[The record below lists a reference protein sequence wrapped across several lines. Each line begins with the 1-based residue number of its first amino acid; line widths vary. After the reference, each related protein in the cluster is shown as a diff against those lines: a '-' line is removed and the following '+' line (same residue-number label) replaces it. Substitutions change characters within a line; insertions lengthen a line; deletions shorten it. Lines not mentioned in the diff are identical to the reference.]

1 MAKMYVDGI
10 DTIQNALHAT
20 EDGIADFVDDL
31 LAAGGETKDG
41 HYQCPDCLCPELWPI
56 TLHRYTLLD
65 GSRRTSPQ
73 RIRRTDGEEN
83 RTIPEGERTKLN
95 AYF

>member
-31 LAAGGETKDG
+31 LVDGGKIAKKKIE
-41 HYQCPDCLCPELWPI
+41 ESI
-56 TLHRYTLLD
+56 T
-65 GSRRTSPQ
+65 Q